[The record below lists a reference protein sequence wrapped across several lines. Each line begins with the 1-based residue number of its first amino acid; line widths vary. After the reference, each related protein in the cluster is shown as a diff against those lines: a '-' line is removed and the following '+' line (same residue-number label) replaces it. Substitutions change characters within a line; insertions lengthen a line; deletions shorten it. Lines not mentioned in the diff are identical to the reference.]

1 MKRIK
6 FYFNI
11 TLGII
16 FLYLCNCPRATINYV
31 MINRESGETKWQI
44 DNPLLA
50 RDIVI
55 KDVKEITKNNILYVN
70 ILIKNGWYR
79 PISGKIKVEFYDQS
93 GIQLDNPWGW
103 HPLLLESNQEEWFK
117 FIAPKTEDQIMKI
130 KVMIRG
136 IGKYSE
142 PER

>member
-1 MKRIK
+1 
-6 FYFNI
+6 
-11 TLGII
+11 
-16 FLYLCNCPRATINYV
+16 

-50 RDIVI
+50 RDIVV
-55 KDVKEITKNNILYVN
+55 KDVKEITKDNILYVN

-79 PISGKIKVEFYDQS
+79 PISGKIKVEFYDQY

-103 HPLLLESNQEEWFK
+103 HPLLLESHQEEWFK
-117 FIAPKTEDQIMKI
+117 FIAPKTEDQITKI

-136 IGKYSE
+136 IGKYSM